1 MDSNGRRYEIKG
13 RRITRHNS
21 STQMSVIRQLDA
33 CRFDFLVGVLFEED
47 FSVRRACVVP
57 HNVVLTQDVVELVAL

>member
-1 MDSNGRRYEIKG
+1 
-13 RRITRHNS
+13 
-21 STQMSVIRQLDA
+21 MSVIRQLDA
-33 CRFDFLVGVLFEED
+33 RRFDFLVGVLFEED